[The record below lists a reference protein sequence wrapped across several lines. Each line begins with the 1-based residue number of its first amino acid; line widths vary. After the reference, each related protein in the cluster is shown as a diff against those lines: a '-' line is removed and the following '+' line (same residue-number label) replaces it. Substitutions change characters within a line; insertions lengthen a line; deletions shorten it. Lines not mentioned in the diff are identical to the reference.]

1 MDGRTRVQEKR
12 KSTSVTTVES
22 KVHTASR
29 NPTERNGPFIYTLPM
44 PPSRVSE
51 PRACET
57 INTISFARTLVAAGC
72 NAPHS
77 SQRAAVKPQNEK
89 ASRGKQAAVRG
100 EEAVAQRIARPLSGR
115 SEARLPPTVAYGRTS
130 DGCGKEL
137 RALRKNCN
145 GTCGVYAQAKQ
156 ATGGARQA
164 HCKRVEAWTCRSSG
178 EFYYVGARRSQR
190 FARDVAANGLRYR
203 PRKGPPG

>member
-1 MDGRTRVQEKR
+1 
-12 KSTSVTTVES
+12 
-22 KVHTASR
+22 
-29 NPTERNGPFIYTLPM
+29 M

-178 EFYYVGARRSQR
+178 EFYYVGRADHSGSREMSLRTGFGTGRARVHQGSIGRYEFQR
-190 FARDVAANGLRYR
+190 LQDRRVIGLSWHVCTTCSMRYR
-203 PRKGPPG
+203 RCAKSS